1 MKNSIPLI
9 TYVSKAILICLSM
22 SLFSACAQ
30 YSKMQL
36 QDDLQTNIYQF
47 NKRFSG
53 KMMDLSVAYV
63 LLDKRRKFLT
73 ESIKIKEK
81 VTFYDSSILDIQF
94 FNGNQLVKKNIE
106 GAEKKFHKAIVT
118 WRYQISVLPSNLL
131 KTIIFDQVW
140 VYNEEQ
146 WLVEPD
152 LDVFL
157 K

>member
-1 MKNSIPLI
+1 
-9 TYVSKAILICLSM
+9 
-22 SLFSACAQ
+22 
-30 YSKMQL
+30 
-36 QDDLQTNIYQF
+36 
-47 NKRFSG
+47 
-53 KMMDLSVAYV
+53 MDLSVAYV

>member
-1 MKNSIPLI
+1 MFI
-9 TYVSKAILICLSM
+9 SKAILIGLSM
-22 SLFSACAQ
+22 SLFSACTK
-30 YSKMQL
+30 YSQMKL

-53 KMMDLSVAYV
+53 KMMDISVGYV

-73 ESIKIKEK
+73 ESLKIKEK
-81 VTFYDSSILDIQF
+81 VTFYDSSILDIQY
-94 FNGNQLVKKNIE
+94 FNSDRPVKKTTA
-106 GAEKKFHKAIVT
+106 GVEKEFDKAIVT
-118 WRYQISVLPSNLL
+118 WRYQISVLPSNQL
-131 KTIIFDQVW
+131 KTIMLDQVW

-152 LDVFL
+152 LDVFF

>member
-30 YSKMQL
+30 YSKMNL

-94 FNGNQLVKKNIE
+94 FNGNQLVTKSTK